1 VQSGLLYLSIV
12 HSDEDTQMGSSNE
25 GTHTGMDV
33 SVEGTTLTVSDKIDS
48 GNEGAVY
55 KIKNTEDEVFK
66 IFNDEKRSDKKRK
79 ITAMI
84 ANDPNHPAIIW
95 PQAVVKDA
103 NTGAF
108 LGYQMKYK
116 DLDTAQNAFEYTMT
130 QLSWDSTEK
139 SHRYTVAKNLAIM
152 VSAIHNEG
160 HAIGDFNHDN
170 ILIDNNGQI
179 TLIDCDGFHI
189 TDGDIEFPDDTYY
202 PRYAPPEGRGGNTIS
217 NVKEADRF
225 CLGVHIFQ
233 FLMEGFHPYHAKGP
247 NAENGNMEDK
257 LKNNKFP
264 YVDYEGYNPID
275 SAPSVDDYE
284 KKMTD
289 EIQSL
294 FRRCFTESGKHK
306 ATENI
311 ATETNRPNPKEWEEA
326 LSNFRETGDSPEEGT
341 SGVKVVT
348 PNSGSQDE
356 SSGEESEV
364 SIVTPESAGNT
375 KEDAGIDVVTP
386 NSSGANSQEQED
398 DEDEITPVMP
408 EDDDDENK
416 PMSTE
421 NKEDNKN

>member
-1 VQSGLLYLSIV
+1 
-12 HSDEDTQMGSSNE
+12 MRSSNE
-25 GTHTGMDV
+25 GTHTGMVV
-33 SVEGTTLTVSDKIDS
+33 SVEGTTLTVSNKIKS
-48 GNEGAVY
+48 GNEGTVY
-55 KIKNTEDEVFK
+55 RIKNTENKVFK
-66 IFNDEKRSDKKRK
+66 IFNEKKRSDKKRK

-95 PQAVVKDA
+95 PQAVVKDL

-116 DLDTAQNAFEYTMT
+116 DLDTAQNAFEYTLT

-139 SHRYTVAKNLAIM
+139 SHRYTVAKNLAVM

-189 TDGDIEFPDDTYY
+189 TDEDVEFPDDTYY

-217 NVKEADRF
+217 NVREADRF

-233 FLMEGFHPYHAKGP
+233 FLMEGFHPYHAKGS

-284 KKMTD
+284 MEMTD

-306 ATENI
+306 ATESM
-311 ATETNRPNPKEWEEA
+311 ATETNRPYPEEWRKA
-326 LSNFRETGDSPEEGT
+326 LSNSCETGNSLEKDT
-341 SGVKVVT
+341 SGSAVVR

-356 SSGEESEV
+356 SPGTGSDV

-375 KEDAGIDVVTP
+375 EEDAGIDVVTP
-386 NSSGANSQEQED
+386 DSSSSNTQKQED
-398 DEDEITPVMP
+398 DEDKITPVMP
-408 EDDDDENK
+408 EDNNDETE
-416 PMSTE
+416 PASTE
-421 NKEDNKN
+421 NKKNNKN